1 MTRLDPLEA
10 AVLGAFRRNGIP
22 PPGARV
28 VVGLSGGPDS
38 VCLLHVLR
46 VISDT
51 LPLHLE
57 AAHLHHGL
65 RGASADADEAFV
77 RELCA
82 ALGVP
87 LAVRRV
93 DVGALA
99 AATGRSVETCGRDER
114 YAFLRE
120 TAGPGGFVAVAHHRG
135 DQAETVLMNLCRGA
149 GLDGLQG
156 MRPVSSDLLR
166 PLLRTSRADILA
178 YLDRHA
184 LAFRTDPT
192 NLEPGATRTRVR
204 LEVMP
209 RLDAA
214 FDGDVSERIASAAD
228 LLADDAALLDRLA
241 VDALAAMRRS
251 DGDVPCARLR
261 LEPRPLAS
269 RIVRRLYAEAR
280 GDCKDLPR
288 KAVDAVLDLC
298 AAGRPSGPSGR
309 VSLSGGLEA
318 SASRGWLRIGP
329 ARPAVPTST
338 APPVPTPTA
347 PPETP
352 LCVPGVTEPVN
363 GWRIRASLIEKPG
376 EMVYNSLEWCFRADS
391 FDGCTIRSRRE
402 GDRIRPEGGSGSRS
416 LKELLIDRKI
426 PREDRDSLLVFAVG
440 NKVLWVPGVV
450 VDAEASARLPKNSH
464 EAGTGRR
471 IRIALE
477 RSPVGPNAGEGG
489 TGQDGEA

>member
-1 MTRLDPLEA
+1 MTRRDPLEA
-10 AVLGAFRRNGIP
+10 LVLGAFRRTGIP
-22 PPGARV
+22 PAGARI

-38 VCLLHVLR
+38 VCLLHVLWS
-46 VISDT
+46 ISDT
-51 LPLHLE
+51 LPLRLE

-77 RELCA
+77 REHCA

-135 DQAETVLMNLCRGA
+135 DQAETVLMNLCRGT

-166 PLLRTSRADILA
+166 PLLGTPRTEILA
-178 YLDRHA
+178 YLDRHD
-184 LAFRTDPT
+184 LPYRTDPT

-204 LEVMP
+204 LEVLP

-228 LLADDAALLDRLA
+228 LLAADAALLDRLA
-241 VDALAAMRRS
+241 GDAFAAMRRR
-251 DGDVPCARLR
+251 DGAVPCARLR
-261 LEPRPLAS
+261 DETRPLAA

-280 GDCKDLPR
+280 GDRRDLPR
-288 KAVDAVLDLC
+288 KAVEAVLDLC
-298 AAGRPSGPSGR
+298 ATGRPGGPSGR
-309 VSLSGGLEA
+309 ISLSGGLEA
-318 SASRGWLRIGP
+318 RAVRGWLRVGP
-329 ARPAVPTST
+329 AHPTVPTST
-338 APPVPTPTA
+338 APPVPTPPT
-347 PPETP
+347 PSDTP
-352 LCVPGVTEPVN
+352 LRVPGVTEPGN
-363 GWRIRASLIEKPG
+363 GWRIRSSLIEKPG
-376 EMVYNSLEWCFRADS
+376 EMVYTSLEWCFRADMM
-391 FDGCTIRSRRE
+391 DGCTIRSRRE

-416 LKELLIDRKI
+416 LKKLLIDRRI
-426 PREDRDSLLVFAVG
+426 PREDRDALLVLAVG
-440 NKVLWVPGVV
+440 DKVLWVPGVA
-450 VDAEASARLPKNSH
+450 VDAEASARRSENSI

-471 IRIALE
+471 IRVALE
-477 RSPVGPNAGEGG
+477 RFPVRTNAGEGG